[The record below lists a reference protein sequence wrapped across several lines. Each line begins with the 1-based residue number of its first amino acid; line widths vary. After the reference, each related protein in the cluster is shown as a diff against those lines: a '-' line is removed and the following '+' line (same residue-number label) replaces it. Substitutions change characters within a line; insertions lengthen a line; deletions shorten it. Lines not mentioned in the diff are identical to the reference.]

1 MDAALCTSVGNA
13 AADGLKSVNDN
24 IDGSSPAV
32 LYSSIIIIMHCS
44 SVMKWDEFRMQI
56 TVQCKKTRARTGSRL
71 MSVSAPGR
79 VSFFARYRP
88 SPKIGKSR
96 SPPGGVRLFGPLDRR
111 SSQSLFTGRGSIW
124 YSRSLYFFPSVYLFF
139 FSFFIFHYTR
149 YYYICSPAT
158 PFVSPLYF
166 RAKGTTRS
174 LRRARDA
181 SACI

>member
-1 MDAALCTSVGNA
+1 MNFGCKLLCSV
-13 AADGLKSVNDN
+13 
-24 IDGSSPAV
+24 
-32 LYSSIIIIMHCS
+32 
-44 SVMKWDEFRMQI
+44 
-56 TVQCKKTRARTGSRL
+56 KKTRARTGSRL

-96 SPPGGVRLFGPLDRR
+96 SPPGGVRLYLAPLDRR
-111 SSQSLFTGRGSIW
+111 SCQSLFTGRGSIW
-124 YSRSLYFFPSVYLFF
+124 YSRSLYFFSLYIYFLFF
-139 FSFFIFHYTR
+139 TTHAIIIFVR
-149 YYYICSPAT
+149 SPS

-181 SACI
+181 RACT